1 MGAVIKFIGVFST
14 AAAIGVTLKSL
25 DGFFEWTD
33 TRRAAK
39 LEASEMKQAIYLE
52 KNRLLKEMRGTH

>member
-33 TRRAAK
+33 TR
-39 LEASEMKQAIYLE
+39 
-52 KNRLLKEMRGTH
+52 